1 MTDRNRTDDNAL
13 METLTSGF
21 ASARRTGLI
30 IAFLVFGVFGIWATT
45 APIDGAAHAPG
56 TVTARSNNKVVQH
69 LEGGIISE
77 ILTENGDRVEAGDP
91 LVHLDATQSRAELA
105 MANVQLAAGEARE
118 ARLLAERDGLE
129 QVEFETDISA
139 ASPVEVA
146 EMLSQRAVFQAR
158 REARLGQID
167 MLEQRVRQLRSQL
180 EGLHSQRE
188 SKQSLVTSYADELEE
203 VRGLLADGFSD
214 TNRLRSVERN
224 HSTLRGEIAELDSNI
239 ATTEMRITE
248 TQTEIKQVEREFF
261 AEVVTELGE
270 TRSQLED
277 LRERRTALQDVVD
290 RKIVR
295 APDAGIVNGMDIHTV
310 GAVIAPGDPIAEIVP
325 EGDELIIEARVS
337 PMDIDRVAVGQDA
350 SVRFS
355 SLNAQT
361 TPRLTGTVINLSAD
375 AFVEEQS
382 GNSYYQARISVEPSE
397 LESLGGSAI
406 VLVPGMPA
414 EVFIN
419 SGERTLMQYLLKP
432 LTNAMARSFIED

>member
-1 MTDRNRTDDNAL
+1 MTDRNTTDDNAL
-13 METLTSGF
+13 TEKLTSGF

-30 IAFLVFGVFGIWATT
+30 IAFLVFGVFGVWAFT

-77 ILTENGDRVEAGDP
+77 ILAENGDRVQAGDP
-91 LVHLDATQSRAELA
+91 LVRLDATQALA
-105 MANVQLAAGEARE
+105 QLGMVNAQLAAGEARE
-118 ARLLAERDGLE
+118 ARLVAERDGLE
-129 QVEFETDISA
+129 RVEFKKDIST
-139 ASPVEVA
+139 ASPNEVA
-146 EMLSQRAVFQAR
+146 EMLSQREIFRAR
-158 REARLGQID
+158 REARLGEID

-180 EGLHSQRE
+180 EGLRIQHD
-188 SKQSLVTSYADELEE
+188 SKQALVTSYAEELEE
-203 VRGLLADGFSD
+203 VRDLLADGFSD

-224 HSTLRGEIAELDSNI
+224 YNTLRGEIAELESNI

-248 TQTEIKQVEREFF
+248 TQTEIEQVQREFY
-261 AEVVTELGE
+261 AEVVTQLGE

-277 LRERRTALQDVVD
+277 LRERHTALLDVVE
-290 RKIVR
+290 RKVVR
-295 APDAGIVNGMDIHTV
+295 APAAGIVNGMDIHTE

-325 EGDELIIEARVS
+325 AGDELIIEARVS

-355 SLNAQT
+355 ALNAQT

-375 AFVEEQS
+375 AFMDEQT
-382 GNSYYQARISVEPSE
+382 GNSYYQARIRVEPSE
-397 LESLGGSAI
+397 LDDVEGL